1 MNNMTAVLGKQ
12 QKAMQDMDGAV
23 TQLAATLKQYKQDAA
38 DSNETLHEAFWNAL
52 IWGCAALVVAIAAE
66 CAAAAFTAGATAW
79 STAAVIETIV
89 AAVAGAIAGFLGSWM
104 PYQYNAQ
111 KLLRNELDGLKGELS
126 TFQAEADSRHVKDI
140 TPPAAPAITWRGYR
154 SIHDPDF

>member
-1 MNNMTAVLGKQ
+1 MGFRRLGRGHRRGIRGG
-12 QKAMQDMDGAV
+12 DLHGGCDGV
-23 TQLAATLKQYKQDAA
+23 
-38 DSNETLHEAFWNAL
+38 ERR
-52 IWGCAALVVAIAAE
+52 G
-66 CAAAAFTAGATAW
+66 
-79 STAAVIETIV
+79 VIETIV

-104 PYQYNAQ
+104 PYQYNTQ

-126 TFQAEADSRHVKDI
+126 TFQAEADSQHVKDI